1 MSGVVL
7 ALHLAGAVAL
17 LIWAT
22 RMVRT
27 GVERAFGSKLQR
39 FARFMLTSRLTSALA
54 GFLLAAGMQS
64 STAAALLV
72 AAFTSSGV
80 VAAGF
85 ALAAMLGAD
94 LGSAVV
100 AKVLT
105 FNLSL
110 LVPVFLVAGTAAFL
124 GSSRREW
131 RQAGRIAF
139 GLGLILLSLRLIG
152 EASEPLREGGATVAV
167 LTYLRSDPLTAFFAA
182 AAFAWLV
189 HSSIATILLIAA
201 LAARG
206 MIAPELGVTL
216 VLGANLGG
224 SLIAFLLTRGMTLE
238 ARLAPVGN
246 LVFRGTMAAIALL
259 ALQWSIVPIDTLG
272 STDVARIINFHVLFN
287 ASLLVFLPFT
297 PAATGLARRVLASW
311 QPVPEPDPLV
321 IADGSALDPKLVDK
335 PAQALAGAAREVL
348 RLGEMIEFMLRRV
361 FVLYD
366 GAEKP
371 EIQQLK
377 AADDRVDAAHSR
389 IKLYLARI
397 DRRTLDSVEAA
408 RREELLDACI
418 RLEQVGDIIVH
429 SMLALVQKKQQYG
442 IDFSADGRSELA
454 ELHARVLANAQLAL
468 NILASRDRDS
478 AIQLMHEKESL
489 RDLEIQSRQRH
500 IERLA
505 EGSST
510 SMQSSTI
517 HLDTVRDLKQINS
530 LLASIAYPVLEEAG
544 LLRRS
549 RMTTAKPAQ
558 RPAAP
563 SREAGARQKN
573 FRERRPAR
581 KLR

>member
-1 MSGVVL
+1 
-7 ALHLAGAVAL
+7 
-17 LIWAT
+17 
-22 RMVRT
+22 
-27 GVERAFGSKLQR
+27 
-39 FARFMLTSRLTSALA
+39 
-54 GFLLAAGMQS
+54 MQS

-72 AAFTSSGV
+72 AAFTGSGV
-80 VAAGF
+80 VAAAF

-105 FNLSL
+105 FDLSL

-152 EASEPLREGGATVAV
+152 EASEPLREGGVTVAI
-167 LTYLRSDPLTAFFAA
+167 LTYLRSDPFTAFFAA
-182 AAFAWLV
+182 TAFAWLV

-206 MIAPELGVTL
+206 IIAPELGVVL

-224 SLIAFLLTRGMTLE
+224 SLIAFFLTRGMALE

-246 LVFRGTMAAIALL
+246 LVFRGAGAIIALL
-259 ALQWSIVPIDTLG
+259 ALQWSMIPVDPLG
-272 STDVARIINFHVLFN
+272 SSDMARVINFHVLFN
-287 ASLLVFLPFT
+287 ACLLVFLPFT
-297 PAATGLARRVLASW
+297 PIATTLARRTLASW
-311 QPVPEPDPLV
+311 QPVPEPDPLM
-321 IADGSALDPKLVDK
+321 IADGSALDPKLIDK
-335 PAQALAGAAREVL
+335 PVQALAAAAREVL
-348 RLGEMIEFMLRRV
+348 RLGEMIEFMVRRV

-366 GAEKP
+366 GAEKQA
-371 EIQQLK
+371 IQQLK

-397 DRRTLDSVEAA
+397 DRRTLDPVEAA

-429 SMLALVQKKQQYG
+429 NMLAHVQKKQQYG
-442 IDFSADGRSELA
+442 LAFSDDGRAELA

-468 NILASRDRDS
+468 NILASRDRES

-489 RDLEIQSRQRH
+489 RDLEMQSRQRH

-505 EGSST
+505 TGSSK
-510 SMQSSTI
+510 SVQSSTI

-549 RMTTAKPAQ
+549 RMTPVKEPR
-558 RPAAP
+558 RPATP
-563 SREAGARQKN
+563 VREAGARQKN
-573 FRERRPAR
+573 FRDRRPAR
-581 KLR
+581 KMR